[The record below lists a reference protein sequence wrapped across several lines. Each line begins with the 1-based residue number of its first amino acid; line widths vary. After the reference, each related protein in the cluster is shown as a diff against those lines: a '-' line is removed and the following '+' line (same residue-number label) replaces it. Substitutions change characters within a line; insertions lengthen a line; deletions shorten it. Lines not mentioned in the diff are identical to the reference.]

1 MLPYVVLAD
10 GAVIAEGAEERLD
23 GGVHLDVFV
32 VRHGYAEHLG
42 GGEKR
47 ARWYSEFPTLDFRV

>member
-1 MLPYVVLAD
+1 MLADVVLAHC
-10 GAVIAEGAEERLD
+10 AVIAEGAEEGLD
-23 GGVHLDVFV
+23 RRVDFDVFV

-47 ARWYSEFPTLDFRV
+47 AH